1 LMMEGEFLNQAG
13 YSGKLVT
20 GEGIRNNEH
29 STMGALV
36 IEESNRE
43 LNEIIPVSGHQTS
56 FVCGC
61 EVELPLIRC
70 LTHPGLMSTECVN
83 STSSKYFGNLRA
95 EVFIQVKFHED
106 DLIKG

>member
-1 LMMEGEFLNQAG
+1 MTGGEFLNQAG
-13 YSGKLVT
+13 YSRKLVPRDSV
-20 GEGIRNNEH
+20 RNDQH
-29 STMGALV
+29 SPMGALV

-43 LNEIIPVSGHQTS
+43 LNEIIPISGHQTS
-56 FVCGC
+56 FLCRC
-61 EVELPLIRC
+61 KLELLSIRY

-95 EVFIQVKFHED
+95 EVFIQVKLHED